1 MMAMFSRKLLKLPQE
16 MFWLYLQNP
25 AAVAK
30 HFVAL
35 STNGPKVREF
45 GIDEN
50 NMFGFWDWVGGR
62 YSLWSAIGLSIAVH
76 IGFDNFSQLL
86 KGASAADEHFL
97 NEPIEKNVCLFF
109 PFAWYLQGDACFIY
123 TMKYES
129 T

>member
-1 MMAMFSRKLLKLPQE
+1 MVKHLREYCQPKKY
-16 MFWLYLQNP
+16 FWCLQNP

-50 NMFGFWDWVGGR
+50 NMFEFWDWVGGR

-76 IGFDNFSQLL
+76 IGFDNFSKLL
-86 KGASAADEHFL
+86 QGANAADEHFL
-97 NEPIEKNVCLFF
+97 NQPVEKNVCF
-109 PFAWYLQGDACFIY
+109 PAFVKFEICNHSGNF
-123 TMKYES
+123 K
-129 T
+129 